1 MMNKKEYEIYS
12 RINETAKRLEKVYFE
27 QKEMLTKLF
36 DYIELRKSQL
46 QYAESREE
54 SEFYYDYIRN
64 AIRSLDR

>member
-1 MMNKKEYEIYS
+1 MMSKKEYEIYS

-54 SEFYYDYIRN
+54 MEFIQEYINNIRRN
-64 AIRSLDR
+64 G

>member
-54 SEFYYDYIRN
+54 MEFIQEYINNIRRN
-64 AIRSLDR
+64 G